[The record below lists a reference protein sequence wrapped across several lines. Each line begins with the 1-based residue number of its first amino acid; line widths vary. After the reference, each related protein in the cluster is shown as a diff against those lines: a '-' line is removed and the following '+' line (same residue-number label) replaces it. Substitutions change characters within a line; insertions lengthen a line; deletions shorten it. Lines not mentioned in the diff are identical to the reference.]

1 MQADSLPTELSG
13 KPIHLTA
20 KSRKL
25 LKENKGVNLHDFG
38 LGNSFLHND
47 IKNTNNKRKEKDRDE
62 TASKLKTFVLQKV
75 RKTTLRMREPS
86 ERENPQNERTL
97 RTREVI

>member
-1 MQADSLPTELSG
+1 M
-13 KPIHLTA
+13 
-20 KSRKL
+20 
-25 LKENKGVNLHDFG
+25 KENKGVNLHDFG

-86 ERENPQNERTL
+86 ERENPQNERSDL
-97 RTREVI
+97 KIIYVD